1 MQLSDASIPSFAS
14 AHGWCT
20 GCDSN
25 GPVTFWEAHE
35 WATFVR
41 CWWAEVLRF
50 PTQRH
55 EGGAAT
61 RSRRCLGAVVRL
73 MMIGVHC

>member
-14 AHGWCT
+14 AHGRCT
-20 GCDSN
+20 GSDSN
-25 GPVTFWEAHE
+25 GPVTIWEAHE

-41 CWWAEVLRF
+41 CGRAEVLRF

-55 EGGAAT
+55 EGGVAT
-61 RSRRCLGAVVRL
+61 RCRRCLDALVML
-73 MMIGVHC
+73 MVIGVHC